1 MGYLIGDN
9 GIGITTWGSLRRAVV
24 QNGTPLTY
32 SHNVE
37 YPAGSAFFKS
47 EEGKGLIVGGLQP
60 SFFVAYPSATVN
72 TYGASVFAFT
82 FLDIRYEAVLTGE
95 NVTTDWAETFA
106 IDSSAFS
113 SPYQT
118 VVPPIIG
125 LNIDDIGLFDP
136 VT

>member
-1 MGYLIGDN
+1 MGYVIGDN
-9 GIGITTWGSLRRAVV
+9 AIGISTWASLRRAVV
-24 QNGTPLTY
+24 QSGTPTVND
-32 SHNVE
+32 HNVIYE
-37 YPAGSAFFKS
+37 VADLAFKS
-47 EEGKGLIVGGLQP
+47 EEGNGLIAGGFNP
-60 SFFVAYPSATVN
+60 FRAEPSATVN
-72 TYGASVFAFT
+72 VYGVSVFAFKY
-82 FLDIRYEAVLTGE
+82 LDVRYEAVLTGE